1 MAMMMIA
8 VVAVGLDGA
17 EGSGEVSSAKRNGR
31 ANGGRSKVDRK
42 VSSASGMTV
51 TIIPGRQMAIQVACT

>member
-1 MAMMMIA
+1 MAMMIA

-42 VSSASGMTV
+42 VSSASGV
-51 TIIPGRQMAIQVACT
+51 PEPNHVLLELK